1 MRGIRKGGG
10 RERYMEG
17 IRKEGGRGEVH
28 ETDQVR
34 RYRFSNVFSL
44 EKRHNVKKSIKYIE
58 NQQMY
63 FFTKRVY
70 HGLVQLFA
78 LYSIV

>member
-1 MRGIRKGGG
+1 
-10 RERYMEG
+10 MEG
-17 IRKEGGRGEVH
+17 IRKEGRRGEVH
-28 ETDQVR
+28 ERDQVRR

-63 FFTKRVY
+63 FFTKRLY
-70 HGLVQLFA
+70 YGLVQLFA
-78 LYSIV
+78 HYSIV